1 MWRQSYH
8 TIILWCHPWKAQNTF
23 YIQINWWFDYHLKN
37 ERGRIYLPYLIFRS
51 SWSSSIALLSE
62 IEGNFLQ
69 LVSWELSLI
78 FAYLPTL
85 YRAISWV
92 FVWKSW
98 LWTDDWMCSDGSLGF
113 ALNSSSEHTPHS
125 VWKRLG
131 PVASHPV
138 LSYNISIS
146 VFWASHAIMF
156 L

>member
-8 TIILWCHPWKAQNTF
+8 TNNNPVMSTLSHKTIHPWKAQNTF

-51 SWSSSIALLSE
+51 SWSSSIALLSD

-69 LVSWELSLI
+69 LLLWELSLI

-98 LWTDDWMCSDGSLGF
+98 LWTDDWMCSDGSRVCSKLLKWAYISFGVKAAWSRCITSS
-113 ALNSSSEHTPHS
+113 AL
-125 VWKRLG
+125 
-131 PVASHPV
+131 
-138 LSYNISIS
+138 I
-146 VFWASHAIMF
+146 
-156 L
+156 